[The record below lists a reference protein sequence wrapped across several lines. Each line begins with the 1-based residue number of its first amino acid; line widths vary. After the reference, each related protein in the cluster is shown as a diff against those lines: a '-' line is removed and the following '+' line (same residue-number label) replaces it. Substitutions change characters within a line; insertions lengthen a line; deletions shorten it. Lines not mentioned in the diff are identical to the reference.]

1 MSSDGAVVQRRH
13 GDQDGD
19 GKTLRWNKPVST
31 ATEKEDGGSRSST
44 PKESNVLDMHRSKQI
59 SMPAHVYSKETMM
72 ELNDANQ
79 TCKLRPK
86 VLSDEFLNSE
96 GKWDPEMWHKSNTSR
111 ANSPV
116 VENQL

>member
-1 MSSDGAVVQRRH
+1 MSSNGAVVQRKH
-13 GDQDGD
+13 NDQDGD
-19 GKTLRWNKPVST
+19 RKTLNKNKPIST
-31 ATEKEDGGSRSST
+31 TTKKEDKGSRSST
-44 PKESNVLDMHRSKQI
+44 PKESNVLDMHHSKQI

-111 ANSPV
+111 ANRR
-116 VENQL
+116 